1 MTLVV
6 AQRYSDGVRLV
17 ADTRLTEPLRDTPR
31 VAPRTHYLEGAL
43 KVVILHR
50 ALCVG
55 YAGPVVSAQ
64 VALQQV
70 ASTSRVDLSQDQ
82 VHALLAS
89 ASRGGPDFVVATLTP
104 QPGLAIIRDGAVH
117 EGSNQAYVGDPQAN
131 DQFQKALD
139 RIGGPGESAH
149 GFGPVTRAMDEVIT
163 SNVVPTVGDLVTEVR
178 CTDLGFR
185 YTGHGIVS
193 TGPFDL
199 SDDSADPATWGSA
212 AAGGYY
218 DRRGAVCASRAS
230 ARPFCASATVR
241 LA

>member
-1 MTLVV
+1 
-6 AQRYSDGVRLV
+6 
-17 ADTRLTEPLRDTPR
+17 
-31 VAPRTHYLEGAL
+31 
-43 KVVILHR
+43 
-50 ALCVG
+50 
-55 YAGPVVSAQ
+55 
-64 VALQQV
+64 V
-70 ASTSRVDLSQDQ
+70 ASTSRVDFSQDQ

-117 EGSNQAYVGDPQAN
+117 EGSNQAYVGEPQAN

-139 RIGGPGESAH
+139 RIGGPGESVH
-149 GFGPVTRAMDEVIT
+149 GFGPLTRAMDEVIT

-178 CTDLGFR
+178 CTDFGFR

-218 DRRGAVCASRAS
+218 ESYLYPRDAGIGALGVYFYQIRLGALFYPAKAERAIPYTDVSHQDFVTAVRVDHGIELAGSRIEAGPG
-230 ARPFCASATVR
+230 RNFV
-241 LA
+241 LH